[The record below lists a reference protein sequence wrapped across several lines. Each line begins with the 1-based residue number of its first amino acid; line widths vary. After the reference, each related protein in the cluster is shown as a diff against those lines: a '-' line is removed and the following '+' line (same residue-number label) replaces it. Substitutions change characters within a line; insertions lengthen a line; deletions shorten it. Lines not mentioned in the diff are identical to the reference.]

1 MYLTELIYKKLHC
14 SVIHNSLK
22 GNSAQILTVEW
33 TKYFAIFCALNTMK
47 H

>member
-33 TKYFAIFCALNTMK
+33 TNILQYFV